1 MHLKRKTLSI
11 ITLILIA
18 TICGQ
23 ASDNPEKRDST
34 GGSWFSMRPVDSIT
48 FRSYYLET
56 NHPVKH
62 YLLVNS
68 DGDTI
73 DRGLNLFTEVAGYGS
88 AFDRLTFTYRVQNR
102 NIRSLVVKHVSA
114 KLSLWDLSFEYGL
127 MNTWFG
133 HGYHG
138 SLLLS
143 NNTDPMPMVIFQTE
157 RPFRVP
163 YIGRF
168 EYKWV
173 NAFPEGIRN
182 IMTHRLLW
190 SPVRWLQFGGTQ
202 NVFYTKNFFRWHEF
216 PRVLTGIN
224 ANFTAANRKNIGGNS
239 DMRASVDIA
248 FFLTRSNNSYLL

>member
-1 MHLKRKTLSI
+1 MRLTLNTFTAFI
-11 ITLILIA
+11 FLVLLTAPAL
-18 TICGQ
+18 
-23 ASDNPEKRDST
+23 ASDGAKRDST
-34 GGSWFSMRPVDSIT
+34 DGSWFSIRPVDSIT

-56 NHPVKH
+56 NHPVKQ

-88 AFDRLTFTYRVQNR
+88 AFDWLTFSYRLQNR
-102 NIRSLVVKHVSA
+102 NITGLAVKHASL
-114 KLSLWDLSFEYGL
+114 KLSRWDLSLEYGL

-157 RPFRVP
+157 RPFRIP

-168 EYKWV
+168 DYKWV
-173 NAFPEGIRN
+173 NSFPDGIRN

-190 SPVRWLQFGGTQ
+190 SPVRWMQLGVTQ
-202 NVFYTKNFFRWHEF
+202 NVFYTKNYFKWHEF

-224 ANFTAANRKNIGGNS
+224 ANFTPENRKNIGGNS
-239 DMRASVDIA
+239 DMRASMDIA
-248 FFLTRSNNSYLL
+248 FFLTRSKNSYLP